1 MFSGLN
7 RIQIIGNLGR
17 DPEMR
22 FTPSGTAVTQ
32 FSVAVTHRKRRQG
45 TDEWEDETTWFRVVC
60 WDRYAEMVDNMASRG
75 HLKKGTKVYVEGR
88 LQVRNYTAQDGNER
102 TAVEITASDI
112 RILSRSSDT
121 GGGYERDYAPSSET
135 ADRNND
141 EDEDMDDV
149 PF

>member
-60 WDRYAEMVDNMASRG
+60 WDRYAEMVDGMASRG

-88 LQVRNYTAQDGNER
+88 LQVRNYTDKDGNER
-102 TAVEITASDI
+102 TAVEINASDI
-112 RILSRSSDT
+112 RILSKSTDG
-121 GGGYERDYAPSSET
+121 GGGYERDYAQPSE
-135 ADRNND
+135 AAVHDD
-141 EDEDMDDV
+141 EDDDMDDV

>member
-22 FTPSGTAVTQ
+22 FTPAGTAVTQ

-45 TDEWEDETTWFRVVC
+45 TEEWEDETTWFRVVC
-60 WDRYAEMVDNMASRG
+60 WDRYAEMVDGMASRG

-112 RILSRSSDT
+112 RILSRSSDA
-121 GGGYERDYAPSSET
+121 GGGYERDYAGSSQA